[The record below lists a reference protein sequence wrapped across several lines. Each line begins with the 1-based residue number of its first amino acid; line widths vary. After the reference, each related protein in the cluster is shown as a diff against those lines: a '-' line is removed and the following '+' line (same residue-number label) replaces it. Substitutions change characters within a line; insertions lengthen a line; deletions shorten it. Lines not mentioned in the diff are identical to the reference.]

1 MDPYNRVDNCN
12 VTKMS
17 SRSRNVY
24 RFISVLQVVSEHP
37 PTRENNPEFHVTW
50 VKRLY
55 RQIPI

>member
-37 PTRENNPEFHVTW
+37 PTRENNPRVP
-50 VKRLY
+50 RNMG
-55 RQIPI
+55 